1 MNLWP
6 QKFALDLLIHDI
18 SSPPQVS
25 CASLEVAQSKTAW
38 LQTVFKSLYL
48 RVMILRG
55 KLILNGFPR
64 PCLESKFA
72 IITHLKIYLKAK
84 CTTMTSF

>member
-38 LQTVFKSLYL
+38 LQTVFKPLYL
-48 RVMILRG
+48 RVMIFKR
-55 KLILNGFPR
+55 K
-64 PCLESKFA
+64 
-72 IITHLKIYLKAK
+72 TD
-84 CTTMTSF
+84 T